1 MLLHISED
9 MNLQKSYAD
18 NFMLRQ
24 ENIKQKENIKM
35 SKYVI
40 VDLEMC
46 RVPKGLKREEFRG
59 ANEIVEIGAVL
70 LDNTYEIT
78 DKFKTYVS
86 PEYGEV
92 DRYIQELTGITK
104 TDTVDAPTIKEALEL
119 FAEWLPEDA
128 ILVSWSDNDEK
139 QIRKEIELKNLEI
152 PKIQNYLINW
162 KDCQKTFSEK
172 MNTSKKYRLSE
183 ALIIADIDYNENIHD
198 GLVDA
203 ENTAMLFA
211 KMKREPKLKL
221 ISCYLAEEDNSTM
234 YTPISGLLKNFSY
247 AI

>member
-1 MLLHISED
+1 
-9 MNLQKSYAD
+9 
-18 NFMLRQ
+18 
-24 ENIKQKENIKM
+24 M

-46 RVPKGLKREEFRG
+46 KVPKGVKREKFKS
-59 ANEIVEIGAVL
+59 AYEIIEIGAVL
-70 LDNTYEIT
+70 LDDTYEVV

-92 DRYIQELTGITK
+92 DQSIQKLTGITK
-104 TDTVDAPTIKEALEL
+104 ADTIDAPTIEEALEL
-119 FAEWLPEDA
+119 FTEWLPEDV

-139 QIRKEIELKNLEI
+139 QIQKEIELKNLEI
-152 PKIQNYLINW
+152 SKYKTRLINW
-162 KDCQKTFSEK
+162 EDCQKTFSKK
-172 MNTSKKYRLSE
+172 MNSPKKYKLSE
-183 ALIIADIDYNENIHD
+183 ALIIADIDYDEHIHD

-221 ISCYLAEEDNSTM
+221 ISCYLTEEDNSTM
-234 YTPISGLLKNFSY
+234 YTPIAGLLKNFNY

>member
-1 MLLHISED
+1 
-9 MNLQKSYAD
+9 
-18 NFMLRQ
+18 
-24 ENIKQKENIKM
+24 M

-46 RVPKGLKREEFRG
+46 RVPKGFKRDNFKSACEL
-59 ANEIVEIGAVL
+59 IEIGAVL
-70 LDNTYEIT
+70 LDDAYEIV
-78 DKFKTYVS
+78 DRFKTYVS

-92 DRYIQELTGITK
+92 DQYIQKLTGITK
-104 TDTVDAPTIKEALEL
+104 ADTMNAPSTKEALQS
-119 FAEWLPEDA
+119 FVNWLPEDA

-139 QIRKEIELKNLEI
+139 QIRKEVELKNLEV
-152 PKIQNYLINW
+152 PGLERYLDNW
-162 KDCQKTFSEK
+162 EDCQKTFGEK
-172 MNTSKKYRLSE
+172 MNSPKNYRLSE
-183 ALIIADIDYNENIHD
+183 ALIIADIDYDENIHD

-221 ISCYLAEEDNSTM
+221 ISCYITEDEDNTM
-234 YTPISGLLKNFSY
+234 YTTIGGLLKNFSY

>member
-1 MLLHISED
+1 
-9 MNLQKSYAD
+9 
-18 NFMLRQ
+18 
-24 ENIKQKENIKM
+24 M

-46 RVPKGLKREEFRG
+46 RVPKGFKRENFKSACEL
-59 ANEIVEIGAVL
+59 IEIGAVL
-70 LDNTYEIT
+70 LDDTYEIV
-78 DKFKTYVS
+78 DRFKIYVS

-92 DRYIQELTGITK
+92 DQYIQNLTGITK
-104 TDTVDAPTIKEALEL
+104 ADTKDAPTTKEALEL
-119 FAEWLPEDA
+119 FVNWLPEDA

-139 QIRKEIELKNLEI
+139 QIRKEVGLKNLDI
-152 PKIQNYLINW
+152 PGLDKYLDNW

-172 MNTSKKYRLSE
+172 MKSPKNYRLSE
-183 ALIIADIDYNENIHD
+183 ALIIADIDYDENIHD

-203 ENTAMLFA
+203 ENTAMLFV

-221 ISCYLAEEDNSTM
+221 ISCYLTEEDNSTM
-234 YTPISGLLKNFSY
+234 YTPIAGLLKNFSY